1 MEKAGIFYGSDMG
14 NTEAVAKQ
22 IQKELGADNAQVFNV
37 SNAKASDIEKF
48 SNLIFG
54 ASTQGIGDLQYDFE
68 DFLSEIK
75 SANLEGKTVALF
87 GLGDQYSYSDSFV
100 DGIEKIYEALEGK
113 GCKIVGQVATEGYE
127 YDESRA
133 EVDGEFL
140 GLPLDE
146 DNQSDLTSE
155 RIKNWIDKLKNEFI

>member
-1 MEKAGIFYGSDMG
+1 MEKTGIFYGSDMG

-22 IQKELGADNAQVFNV
+22 IQQELGADNAQVFDV
-37 SNAKASDIEKF
+37 SDAKASDMEQF
-48 SNLIFG
+48 SNIIFG

-75 SANLEGKTVALF
+75 SANLEGKVIAIF
-87 GLGDQYSYSDSFV
+87 GLGDQESYSDSFV
-100 DGIEKIYEALEGK
+100 DGIAEIYEALEGK
-113 GCKIVGQVATEGYE
+113 GCKIIGQISTDGYE

-140 GLPLDE
+140 GLPIDE

-155 RIKNWIDKLKNEFI
+155 RIKNWLEKLKNEFA

>member
-1 MEKAGIFYGSDMG
+1 MEKTGIFYGSDMG

-22 IQKELGADNAQVFNV
+22 IQQELGVDNAEVFNV
-37 SNAKASDIEKF
+37 SDAKASDMEQF
-48 SNLIFG
+48 SNIILG

-75 SANLEGKTVALF
+75 SANLEGKTVAIF

-100 DGIEKIYEALEGK
+100 DGIGEIHEALEGK
-113 GCKIVGQVATEGYE
+113 GCKIVGKVSTEGYE
-127 YDESRA
+127 YDESRG

-155 RIKNWIDKLKNEFI
+155 RIKSWLGKLKNEFA